1 MYQVGDRV
9 SYRRNC
15 DGTLVSG
22 VVKAL
27 HVRSDVR
34 NTRLFRNNQLVDE
47 TIAYGLDLNPEDEV
61 RVGHYV
67 TIGSSR
73 VITQETVT

>member
-15 DGTLVSG
+15 DSTLVSG

-27 HVRSDVR
+27 YVRSDVR
-34 NTRLFRNNQLVDE
+34 NTRLFRNDQLVDE
-47 TIAYGLDLNPEDEV
+47 TIAYGLDLSPEDKV

-67 TIGSSR
+67 TIGASR
-73 VITQETVT
+73 VIPQGTVT